1 MCVSSDLGSQF
12 HCVINSIEQN
22 KALIT
27 LFKFNWRQP
36 CLARRKPVIIETRV
50 CRCLPANNKNKPSLP
65 YTKKNGKLAWLWH
78 MSHLEE
84 GAGCDFFF
92 CHQMDT
98 LPIISVQICTD
109 IQWTTRWLI
118 FWAQMTLQELVNHRK
133 MVFEK
138 TQFK

>member
-1 MCVSSDLGSQF
+1 MCVSSDPGSQF

-36 CLARRKPVIIETRV
+36 CLTRGKPVIIKTRV
-50 CRCLPANNKNKPSLP
+50 CRCLSANNKSNPSLS
-65 YTKKNGKLAWLWH
+65 YMKKNGKLAWLWH
-78 MSHLEE
+78 LSYQEE
-84 GAGCDFFF
+84 GPGCDFFCRDQIFFFFDFFF

-109 IQWTTRWLI
+109 IQWTTKWLI
-118 FWAQMTLQELVNHRK
+118 FGA
-133 MVFEK
+133 
-138 TQFK
+138 